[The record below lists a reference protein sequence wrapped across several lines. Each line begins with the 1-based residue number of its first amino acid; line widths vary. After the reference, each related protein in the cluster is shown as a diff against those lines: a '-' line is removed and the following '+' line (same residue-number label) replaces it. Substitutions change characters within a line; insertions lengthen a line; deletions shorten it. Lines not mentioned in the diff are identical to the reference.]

1 MDAVVQ
7 LWGTMCCVNLQAAWP
22 KEGEIPIF
30 FKKEINQQKQILLS
44 MQCDPAVF

>member
-22 KEGEIPIF
+22 KEGDIPIL
-30 FKKEINQQKQILLS
+30 KKNKINQQRQILLS
-44 MQCDPAVF
+44 MQSDPAVF

>member
-22 KEGEIPIF
+22 KEGEIPI
-30 FKKEINQQKQILLS
+30 KKNKINQQRQILLS
-44 MQCDPAVF
+44 MQSDPAVF